1 MFEKFS
7 DSAISVLQSARDE
20 CVRLTSAE
28 VDTAHVLVALTEDYA
43 DLASRAL
50 ASMGIDRDSLQ
61 REVERIGAPSGGE
74 QAKLQAQVPGGKASE
89 EPLLSD
95 ALKQA
100 VSIAL
105 DQSRYFGQ
113 EEVKPEH
120 LLLGIVEGKGT
131 NAAKLLEELGA
142 NLTFLRRQV
151 MSLMAED
158 CCFHQTAPSLRF
170 ALLNGLTDLISQSS
184 EAVDALSNLSART
197 GVPLRGVPTRTDIV
211 YLVSISYMPEF
222 LATQVAFQRY
232 LLEESMKLLA
242 ERTGPLDEEL
252 TATIVSNG
260 AQHLRSEVRSTI
272 EYLWSTEY
280 RLFDFMLDEGEHDLI
295 GSVIEDLWWA
305 QSEEIA
311 LHKLFDAALEDHR
324 RKQVL
329 SLQKR
334 RIEINQRLTRLG
346 GRLAET
352 IRQCFVRHSVSA

>member
-20 CVRLTSAE
+20 CVRLTSCK
-28 VDTAHVLVALTEDYA
+28 VDTAHVLIALTEDYA
-43 DLASRAL
+43 DVASRAL
-50 ASMGIDRDSLQ
+50 ASMGIDKALLQ
-61 REVERIGAPSGGE
+61 REVERARTSASKDE
-74 QAKLQAQVPGGKASE
+74 AKPQVDSGKASE
-89 EPLLSD
+89 EPALSD

-100 VSIAL
+100 VRESL
-105 DQSRYFGQ
+105 DQGRYFGQ

-120 LLLGIVEGKGT
+120 LLLGIMEGQGT
-131 NAAKLLEELGA
+131 SAAKLLEELGA

-151 MSLMAED
+151 MALMAED

-170 ALLNGLTDLISQSS
+170 ALLNGLTDLISQS
-184 EAVDALSNLSART
+184 EDAVDCLSSLSTRT
-197 GVPLRGVPTRTDIV
+197 GVPLRGMPSRTDIV
-211 YLVSISYMPEF
+211 YLVSLSYMPEF

-232 LLEESMKLLA
+232 LLEESMKLLS

-260 AQHLRSEVRSTI
+260 AQHLLSEVRSTI

-311 LHKLFDAALEDHR
+311 LHKLFDSALEDHR

-334 RIEINQRLTRLG
+334 RIEISQRLTRLT

-352 IRQCFVRHSVSA
+352 IRQCFVRRSISA